1 MGFELHVRRLADD
14 LSLTTRS
21 CKFLCRQSRMID
33 KTYGDN
39 NTAGEV
45 ILCTKSSDIVSVTQ
59 QVARVEGNLAAP
71 VH

>member
-1 MGFELHVRRLADD
+1 
-14 LSLTTRS
+14 
-21 CKFLCRQSRMID
+21 MID